1 MLIYFHKPGTVG
13 LQNNLRVI
21 YDYTSTIAMLDFWV
35 KFKEIDLYVEHEVE
49 NPIIVGE
56 IFLLTIEE
64 GDVEGVEVDGEG
76 DDERVEIDG
85 DGDLEKVESG
95 GEGHVG
101 EVQADGKG
109 VFATG
114 IEVNEYIGMG
124 SGGHI
129 SLGSTVGEDNITERS
144 SGEEDGWV
152 R

>member
-1 MLIYFHKPGTVG
+1 
-13 LQNNLRVI
+13 
-21 YDYTSTIAMLDFWV
+21 MLDFWV

-76 DDERVEIDG
+76 DDERVETDG
-85 DGDLEKVESG
+85 DGDLEKVESS
-95 GEGHVG
+95 GEGDVE

-114 IEVNEYIGMG
+114 IEVDEYIGME

-144 SGEEDGWV
+144 SGEDDGWV

>member
-1 MLIYFHKPGTVG
+1 
-13 LQNNLRVI
+13 
-21 YDYTSTIAMLDFWV
+21 MLDFWV
-35 KFKEIDLYVEHEVE
+35 KFKEIDLYVEHEVD

-76 DDERVEIDG
+76 DDEGVETDG
-85 DGDLEKVESG
+85 SGDLEKVESG
-95 GEGHVG
+95 GEGDVG

-114 IEVNEYIGMG
+114 IEADEYIGMG

-129 SLGSTVGEDNITERS
+129 SLRPTVGEDNIAERS

>member
-1 MLIYFHKPGTVG
+1 MSSNEEYYIILHVG
-13 LQNNLRVI
+13 RHFVKDP
-21 YDYTSTIAMLDFWV
+21 YVRYVDFWV
-35 KFKEIDLYVEHEVE
+35 KFKEIDLYVEHEVD

-76 DDERVEIDG
+76 DDEGVETDG

-95 GEGHVG
+95 REGDVG

-109 VFATG
+109 MFATG
-114 IEVNEYIGMG
+114 IEVDEYIGMG

-129 SLGSTVGEDNITERS
+129 SLGSTVGEDNIAERS

-152 R
+152 

>member
-1 MLIYFHKPGTVG
+1 ISSNEEYYIILHVG
-13 LQNNLRVI
+13 RHFVKDPYVI
-21 YDYTSTIAMLDFWV
+21 YVGGEVIR
-35 KFKEIDLYVEHEVE
+35 FKEIDLYVEHEVE
-49 NPIIVGE
+49 NPIILGE

-76 DDERVEIDG
+76 DDERVETDG

-95 GEGHVG
+95 GEGNVG
-101 EVQADGKG
+101 EVQAYGKG

-114 IEVNEYIGMG
+114 IEVDEYIGMG

-152 R
+152 RWR